1 MTGKESWKTVRMDEL
16 LTEDQIKMVT
26 EILNQ
31 GGTDFERTHAVRKYL
46 EQFKDQLEAKGVV
59 PGYLAYVV
67 VFKLW
72 TGHTNGKH

>member
-31 GGTDFERTHAVRKYL
+31 GGTDFEKTHAIRKYL
-46 EQFKDQLEAKGVV
+46 EQFKDQLEAKGVLHD
-59 PGYLAYVV
+59 YLAYVI
-67 VFKLW
+67 VFQIH
-72 TGHTNGKH
+72 GQPNGKH